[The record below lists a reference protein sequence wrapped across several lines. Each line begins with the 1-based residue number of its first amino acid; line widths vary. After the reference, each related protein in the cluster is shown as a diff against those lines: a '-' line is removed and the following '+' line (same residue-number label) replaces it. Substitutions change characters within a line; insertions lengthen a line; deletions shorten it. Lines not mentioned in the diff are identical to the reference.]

1 MTFALMTFV
10 FSGNVEAGL
19 VGNYVPFQ
27 CYVDR
32 QINTYNNPGDRQ
44 RAGWISA
51 NVDLIRVTQI
61 RSDGWAYGDY
71 PGSNGKRVSRWF
83 RLSDICADPNYPN
96 RNANVKGAQQVFR
109 TSSSTNI
116 IGSVSNNESVI
127 VLADNGNRAQILYRL
142 DNGTGYKVGWVPSST
157 VAASRNVNPAPNN
170 MNHNPQGSV
179 EQANSPA
186 PNTLHVRGKAYDL
199 DNARGSTRLHVYVG
213 GGAGSGAPS
222 YEIRTDGN
230 SGIFDDMRTVE
241 RTGRQRVYVYALND
255 YGAGENKEIWN
266 GYVDIQGQSTPNG
279 LLFPLK
285 GNITVTT
292 SSAKTNGH
300 YCDYVASEGTPIYAP
315 FDGTVTFRQS
325 YAVNYGKLASYGN
338 NFVFTSSDGQY
349 KIVCAHLSSFN
360 GVYCQYKESL
370 SYPCGSKKYTCK
382 TIILGQKNVHKGELI
397 GYTGMT
403 GNASGPHIHIE
414 VYKNGTAVNPKNI
427 FTAW

>member
-170 MNHNPQGSV
+170 INRNPQGSV

-230 SGIFDDMRTVE
+230 SGIFDDTRTVE
-241 RTGRQRVYVYALND
+241 RTGRQHVYVYALND

-266 GYVDIQGQSTPNG
+266 GYVDIQGQASEFSWPIPDCYNITTTYKYSNG
-279 LLFPLK
+279 NVHSSRYYQNGRACGIDIVAPIGTEVRAVASGIVINMADK
-285 GNITVTT
+285 GNT
-292 SSAKTNGH
+292 SFGKWLEIRHA
-300 YCDYVASEGTPIYAP
+300 
-315 FDGTVTFRQS
+315 DGTCSV
-325 YAVNYGKLASYGN
+325 Y
-338 NFVFTSSDGQY
+338 
-349 KIVCAHLSSFN
+349 AHLNEFLVSN
-360 GVYCQYKESL
+360 GQHV
-370 SYPCGSKKYTCK
+370 
-382 TIILGQKNVHKGELI
+382 NKGELI
-397 GYTGMT
+397 ARS
-403 GNASGPHIHIE
+403 GNSGNSKGPHLHFE
-414 VYKNGTAVNPKNI
+414 LSNHDTYTYFKNSGVI
-427 FTAW
+427 R